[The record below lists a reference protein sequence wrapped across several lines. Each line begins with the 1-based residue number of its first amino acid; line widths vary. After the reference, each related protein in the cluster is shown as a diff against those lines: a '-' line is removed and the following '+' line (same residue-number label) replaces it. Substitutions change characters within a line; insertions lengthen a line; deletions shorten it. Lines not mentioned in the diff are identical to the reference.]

1 VKTQDVHPRHLR
13 RRGGIHE
20 GQESSRE
27 EGEGEDEFDFDLE
40 AKCVKIPLSREPG
53 TKAEET
59 GAVFAEA
66 TAKPRS

>member
-1 VKTQDVHPRHLR
+1 M
-13 RRGGIHE
+13 I

-27 EGEGEDEFDFDLE
+27 EGEGEDDSIW
-40 AKCVKIPLSREPG
+40 KRSVKIPLSREPG